1 MYLNGLSVIK
11 ENFFIYILKFIISCL
26 YCYSKVYVSILVL
39 KLIVDIF
46 FYDIMSEICLF
57 EEYYLNL

>member
-11 ENFFIYILKFIISCL
+11 ENFFIYILKFIILYL
-26 YCYSKVYVSILVL
+26 YCYSKVYVNILVL

>member
-11 ENFFIYILKFIISCL
+11 ENFFIYILKFIILCL

-46 FYDIMSEICLF
+46 FYDIMLEICLF